1 MTFHRRRR
9 FPLFTE
15 IEKAH
20 WVLFSIE
27 ILIFI
32 FSVSMEGWDTIEKE
46 EDQITYSELISNCL
60 NTMEY
65 ADDLGV
71 R

>member
-1 MTFHRRRR
+1 
-9 FPLFTE
+9 
-15 IEKAH
+15 
-20 WVLFSIE
+20 
-27 ILIFI
+27 
-32 FSVSMEGWDTIEKE
+32 MEGWDTIEKE